1 MMENIIQVF
10 QLGADDTDPSVL
22 LKASYTINNDQYS
35 VDNIEVYPIKDGIVQ
50 AKIDYND
57 LTKALIEVSILK
69 FLTTQNKDT

>member
-1 MMENIIQVF
+1 MDNIIQVF
-10 QLGADDTDPSVL
+10 QLGADHTEPSVL
-22 LKASYTINNDQYS
+22 LKASYNINNDQYS